1 MSPAPGTL
9 TIGEVVAAISHL
21 ARDPAGLLERARHW
35 GRLGLLTATD
45 RVHAGVGRH
54 ALYPKSAII
63 DAALICTLAETG
75 LPIASQRWMA
85 EAQAHTRQAFAAW
98 QSKQARGRMY
108 LEVFFIPRGKYYI
121 DLHRGRPTSLKQ
133 VASRSGEKPD
143 EARAIILS
151 IRVDLG
157 RLFESIFEITTITT
171 SEQQARAIDEER
183 RATAKVGARG
193 SIKNRGRR
201 E

>member
-85 EAQAHTRQAFAAW
+85 EAQTQTRQAFAEW

-108 LEVFFIPRGKYYI
+108 LEVFFIPGGKYYI

-133 VASRSGEKPD
+133 VASRSAVKPD
-143 EARAIILS
+143 EARAILS

-157 RLFESIFEITTITT
+157 MLFESIFEITTITT
-171 SEQQARAIDEER
+171 SEQQARAIDEGR

-193 SIKNRGRR
+193 STKNRGRR
-201 E
+201 G